1 MKKLLTIGL
10 LTATFATA
18 MNAQPKLASDNIDEV
33 LKAMT
38 LEEKAKLLVGGANN
52 FFGAN
57 AVVGGEADLV
67 AGAAGTSPA
76 IPRLGIPATV
86 LTDGPAGVR
95 INPTRKGTDKTYYA
109 TAFPIGSCLASTWN
123 TELVSKVGEA
133 IGNETKEYRCDV
145 ILGPGMNLHRNPLCG
160 RNFEYYSEDPLL
172 TGKIAAAYIQGVQ
185 SQGAGVSAKHFA
197 VNSQETDRT
206 AVDERV
212 SQRAA
217 RELYLRGFEIAVR
230 ESDPWTIMASYN
242 QVNGQYS
249 MGNHDL
255 LTKILR
261 EDWGYKGIVMTDWIG
276 IREGLETI
284 SEVHAGN
291 DLMEP
296 GQPAQVEEIIKGVK
310 EGKLDIADV
319 DRNVRRMLEYIVKT
333 PSFRQYPA
341 SNNPD
346 FKAHAAITRQSAA
359 EGIVLLKNNGAL
371 PFRTEGNHNSQFSAR
386 ACSLSSERTLNSQL
400 IKTVALFGE
409 NSYDFLSGGT
419 GSGCV
424 HPPYVVDMLQGLEN
438 AGIKSSATLTD
449 IYRKYIDYARI
460 KFQAERHPAKWF
472 QTEMMGQQKYPEI
485 SLSPIAINKEVQAAD
500 AAIITIGRQAGEGI
514 DRDIDTEFNLIPEE
528 RALITDVC
536 NAFHAAGK
544 PVIVIINSGSVIETA
559 SWSSYPDAILCAW
572 QPGMEGGNSIADLLT
587 GKVNPSG
594 KLTMTWPI
602 AATDHASTKNFP
614 GNIDDYTFQM
624 MVGNKMPV
632 PGHAYTN
639 HEEDIY
645 VGYRFFDTFNKE
657 VAYPFGFGLSYTTF
671 AFSKPVVKLS
681 TLRSALPLGSSKNSQ
696 LSTLN
701 SQLSTLNS
709 QLSTVQVSIT
719 VKNTGAVS
727 GKEVAQVYVQ
737 APKGRLEKPVQELKA
752 FAKTRELQP
761 GESQT
766 LTMTIPVRDLASFDE
781 AGSQWITEAGTYTFR
796 IGNNSRNIAATAQLK
811 IAEYTE
817 KTTNALAPQQPLKLL
832 KQ

>member
-1 MKKLLTIGL
+1 MTAQTKLR
-10 LTATFATA
+10 A
-18 MNAQPKLASDNIDEV
+18 DNIDEV

-52 FFGAN
+52 FFGAG

-95 INPTRKGTDKTYYA
+95 IDPTRKGTDKTYYA

-185 SQGAGVSAKHFA
+185 KEGVGVSAKHFA

-206 AVDERV
+206 SVDERV

-242 QVNGQYS
+242 KVNGQFS

-261 EDWGYKGIVMTDWIG
+261 DDWGYKGIVMTDWIG
-276 IREGLETI
+276 IRAGLPTI
-284 SEVHAGN
+284 SEVQAGN

-296 GQPAQVEEIIKGVK
+296 GQPAQVQEIIEGVK
-310 EGKLDIADV
+310 SGKLDIADV

-333 PSFRQYPA
+333 PSFHQYPA

-359 EGIVLLKNNGAL
+359 EGIVLLKNNGTL
-371 PFRTEGNHNSQFSAR
+371 PWKDGA
-386 ACSLSSERTLNSQL
+386 
-400 IKTVALFGE
+400 IKMVALFGE

-438 AGIKSSATLTD
+438 AGIKSSPILTD
-449 IYRKYIDYARI
+449 IYRKYIEFAKL

-485 SLSPIAINKEVQAAD
+485 GLSPIAINKEVATAD

-514 DRDIDTEFNLIPEE
+514 DRDIDTEFNLVPEE
-528 RALITDVC
+528 RALIVDVC
-536 NAFHAAGK
+536 NAFHEAGK
-544 PVIVIINSGSVIETA
+544 PVIVIINSGSVIETS
-559 SWSSYPDAILCAW
+559 SWSGYPDAILCAW

-602 AATDHASTKNFP
+602 AATDHPSTKNFP
-614 GNIDDYTFQM
+614 GYLDQYSKDIMRSYTGK
-624 MVGNKMPV
+624 VAGND
-632 PGHAYTN
+632 YTN

-645 VGYRFFDTFNKE
+645 VGYRFFDTFQRE
-657 VAYPFGFGLSYTTF
+657 VAYPFGYGLSYTTF
-671 AFSKPVVKLS
+671 ELSKPTVKA
-681 TLRSALPLGSSKNSQ
+681 RGN
-696 LSTLN
+696 
-701 SQLSTLNS
+701 
-709 QLSTVQVSIT
+709 QVDIAVT
-719 VKNTGAVS
+719 VKNTGTVA
-727 GKEVAQVYVQ
+727 GKQVAQVYVQ
-737 APKGRLEKPVQELKA
+737 APAGKLDKPAQELKA
-752 FAKTRELQP
+752 FAKTRELKP

-766 LTMTIPVRDLASFDE
+766 LTMTIPVRHLASFDE
-781 AGSQWITEAGTYTFR
+781 AGSQWLTEAGTYTFR
-796 IGNNSRNIAATAQLK
+796 FGFSSRDIKASLPLALK
-811 IAEYTE
+811 EYTE
-817 KTTNALAPQQPLKLL
+817 KTTNALAPQEQLNLM

>member
-1 MKKLLTIGL
+1 MKKLLFTGL
-10 LTATFATA
+10 LAILTATT
-18 MNAQPKLASDNIDEV
+18 MTAQPKLQADNIDEV

-52 FFGAN
+52 FFGTG

-67 AGAAGTSPA
+67 AGAAGTSPEIA
-76 IPRLGIPATV
+76 RLGIPATV

-95 INPTRKGTDKTYYA
+95 IDPTRKGTDKTYYA

-123 TELVSKVGEA
+123 TELVKKVGEA

-172 TGKIAAAYIQGVQ
+172 TGKIAAAYINGVQ

-206 AVDERV
+206 SVDERV

-230 ESDPWTIMASYN
+230 ESNPWTIMASYN
-242 QVNGQYS
+242 RINGQFS

-261 EDWGYKGIVMTDWIG
+261 EDWGFKGIVMTDWIG
-276 IREGLETI
+276 IREGLPTI

-291 DLMEP
+291 DIMEP
-296 GQPAQVEEIIKGVK
+296 GQPAQVQEIIDGVK
-310 EGKLDIADV
+310 SGKLDIADV

-333 PSFRQYPA
+333 PSFHKYPA

-346 FKAHAAITRQSAA
+346 FMAHAAITRQSAA
-359 EGIVLLKNNGAL
+359 EGIVMLKNNGAL
-371 PFRTEGNHNSQFSAR
+371 PWKNGA
-386 ACSLSSERTLNSQL
+386 

-409 NSYDFLSGGT
+409 NSYEFLSGGT

-424 HPPYVVDMLQGLEN
+424 HPPYVVDMLEGLKN
-438 AGIKSSATLTD
+438 AGISSSTTLTD
-449 IYRKYIDYARI
+449 IYRKYIEFAKV
-460 KFQAERHPAKWF
+460 KFQAERHPAKWYQMEYF
-472 QTEMMGQQKYPEI
+472 GQQKYPEI
-485 SLSPIAINKEVQAAD
+485 GLSPIAINNEVKNAD

-514 DRDIDTEFNLIPEE
+514 DRDIDTEFNLVPEE

-536 NAFHAAGK
+536 NIFHAAGK

-602 AATDHASTKNFP
+602 AATDHPSTQNFP
-614 GNIDDYTFQM
+614 GNIDFYSFKEMTAS
-624 MVGNKMPV
+624 KRPIS
-632 PGHAYTN
+632 GHTYTN

-645 VGYRFFDTFNKE
+645 VGYRYFDTFNRE

-671 AFSKPVVKLS
+671 EMSKPAVKANGDLV
-681 TLRSALPLGSSKNSQ
+681 
-696 LSTLN
+696 
-701 SQLSTLNS
+701 
-709 QLSTVQVSIT
+709 TVSVT
-719 VKNTGAVS
+719 VKNTGSVS
-727 GKEVAQVYVQ
+727 GKEVAQVYVT
-737 APKGRLEKPVQELKA
+737 APKGNIEKPVQELKA
-752 FAKTRELQP
+752 FAKTRELKP

-766 LTMTIPVRDLASFDE
+766 LTMTIDRRDLTSFDE
-781 AGSQWITEAGTYTFR
+781 AGSQWLGEAGSYTFR
-796 IGNNSRNIAATAQLK
+796 IGNSSRNLTLRATLK
-811 IAEYTE
+811 LSQYTE
-817 KTTNALAPQQPLKLL
+817 KTSNALAPQQKLDLL

>member
-1 MKKLLTIGL
+1 MKKVLI
-10 LTATFATA
+10 TALAATTCMMT
-18 MNAQPKLASDNIDEV
+18 MNAQPKLSTTNIDEV
-33 LKAMT
+33 IKAMT

-52 FFGAN
+52 FFGDQ

-95 INPTRKGTDKTYYA
+95 IDPTRKGTDKTYYA

-123 TELVSKVGEA
+123 TDLVSKVGEA

-172 TGKIAAAYIQGVQ
+172 TGKIAAAYINGVQ

-206 AVDERV
+206 SVDERL

-230 ESDPWTIMASYN
+230 ESQPWTIMASYN
-242 QVNGQYS
+242 KINNEFS

-261 EDWGYKGIVMTDWIG
+261 DDWGFKGIVMTDWIG
-276 IREGLETI
+276 IRKGLETI
-284 SEVHAGN
+284 TEVKAGN

-296 GQPAQVEEIIKGVK
+296 GQPAQVKEIIEGVK
-310 EGKLDIADV
+310 SGKLDIADV

-333 PSFRQYPA
+333 PSFKQYPA
-341 SNNPD
+341 SNAPD

-371 PFRTEGNHNSQFSAR
+371 PWKNGA
-386 ACSLSSERTLNSQL
+386 

-424 HPPYVVDMLQGLEN
+424 HPPYVVDMLQGLQN
-438 AGIKSSATLTD
+438 AGIKSSKTLTD
-449 IYRKYIDYARI
+449 IYRKYIEFAKA

-485 SLSPIAINKEVQAAD
+485 GLSPIAINNEVNTAD

-514 DRDIDTEFNLIPEE
+514 DRDIQTEFNLIPEE
-528 RALITDVC
+528 HALIIDVC
-536 NAFHAAGK
+536 NAFHQAGK

-572 QPGMEGGNSIADLLT
+572 QPGMEGGNSVADLLT

-594 KLTMTWPI
+594 KLTMTWPL
-602 AATDHASTKNFP
+602 AATDHPSTKGYP
-614 GNIDDYTFQM
+614 GTMDFYTYQ
-624 MVGNKMPV
+624 VTRGYTGQV
-632 PGHAYTN
+632 QGYDYTN
-639 HEEDIY
+639 HDEDIY
-645 VGYRFFDTFNKE
+645 VGYRYFDTFNKE

-671 AFSKPVVKLS
+671 EFSKPVVKVNGDHV
-681 TLRSALPLGSSKNSQ
+681 AV
-696 LSTLN
+696 
-701 SQLSTLNS
+701 
-709 QLSTVQVSIT
+709 TVT
-719 VKNTGAVS
+719 VKNTGSVA
-727 GKEVAQVYVQ
+727 GKEVAQVYVT
-737 APKGRLEKPVQELKA
+737 APQGTIEKPAQELKA

-761 GESQT
+761 GEQQV
-766 LTMTIPVRDLASFDE
+766 LTMQIPVRMLASFDE
-781 AGSQWITEAGTYTFR
+781 AGSQWLTEAGQYTFK
-796 IGNNSRNIAATAQLK
+796 IGASSRDIKCTATAKVGQ
-811 IAEYTE
+811 YTE
-817 KTTNALAPQQPLKLL
+817 KTTNALAPKAKLNLL

>member
-1 MKKLLTIGL
+1 MT
-10 LTATFATA
+10 T
-18 MNAQPKLASDNIDEV
+18 NAQPQLHADNIDEI

-95 INPTRKGTDKTYYA
+95 IDPTRKGTDKTYYA

-123 TELVSKVGEA
+123 TELVSRVGQA

-185 SQGAGVSAKHFA
+185 KEDVGVSAKHFA

-206 AVDERV
+206 SVDERL

-217 RELYLRGFEIAVR
+217 REIYLRGFEIAVR
-230 ESDPWTIMASYN
+230 ESNPWTIMASYN
-242 QVNGQYS
+242 KINGQFS

-261 EDWGYKGIVMTDWIG
+261 DDWGYKGIVMTDWIG
-276 IREGLETI
+276 IRQGLPTI
-284 SEVHAGN
+284 TEVQAGN

-296 GQPAQVEEIIKGVK
+296 GQPAQVKEIIEGVNS
-310 EGKLDIADV
+310 GKLDIKDV

-333 PSFRQYPA
+333 PSFRKYPA
-341 SNNPD
+341 SNSPD

-359 EGIVLLKNNGAL
+359 EGIVLLKNNGTL
-371 PFRTEGNHNSQFSAR
+371 PWKDG
-386 ACSLSSERTLNSQL
+386 

-438 AGIKSSATLTD
+438 AGIKSSPTLTD
-449 IYRKYIDYARI
+449 IYRKYIAFARV

-485 SLSPIAINKEVQAAD
+485 ALSPIAINKEVQAAD

-514 DRDIDTEFNLIPEE
+514 DRDIETEFNLIPEE
-528 RALITDVC
+528 RDLIIDVC
-536 NAFHAAGK
+536 NVFHAAGK

-559 SWSSYPDAILCAW
+559 TWSGYPDAILCAW

-614 GNIDDYTFQM
+614 GNIDFYSF
-624 MVGNKMPV
+624 KELAASRKPI

-639 HEEDIY
+639 HDEDIY
-645 VGYRFFDTFNKE
+645 VGYRYFDTFRRE

-671 AFSKPVVKLS
+671 EMSKPVAKAKGNAVE
-681 TLRSALPLGSSKNSQ
+681 
-696 LSTLN
+696 
-701 SQLSTLNS
+701 
-709 QLSTVQVSIT
+709 VSIT
-719 VKNTGAVS
+719 VKNTGSVS
-727 GKEVAQVYVQ
+727 GKEVAQVYVT
-737 APKGRLEKPVQELKA
+737 APKGRLEKPAQELKA

-766 LTMTIPVRDLASFDE
+766 LTMQIPVRDLASFDE
-781 AGSQWITEAGTYTFR
+781 ANSQWLTEAGTYTFR
-796 IGNNSRNIAATAQLK
+796 IGSSSRDIKATATVQLK
-811 IAEYTE
+811 EYTE
-817 KTTNALAPQQPLKLL
+817 KTTNALAPKEKLNLL

>member
-1 MKKLLTIGL
+1 MITGALLLLMASTMTAQTKLR
-10 LTATFATA
+10 A
-18 MNAQPKLASDNIDEV
+18 DNIDEV

-38 LEEKAKLLVGGANN
+38 IEEKAKLLVGGANN
-52 FFGAN
+52 FFGAG

-67 AGAAGTSPA
+67 AGAAGTTPR
-76 IPRLGIPATV
+76 IERLGIPATV

-95 INPTRKGTDKTYYA
+95 IDPTREGTTQTYYA

-123 TELVSKVGEA
+123 TELVSRVGEA

-160 RNFEYYSEDPLL
+160 RNFEYYSEDPLV
-172 TGKIAAAYIQGVQ
+172 TGKIAAAYIKGVQ

-206 AVDERV
+206 SVDERV

-242 QVNGQYS
+242 KVNGEFS
-249 MGNHDL
+249 MGNYDL

-276 IREGLETI
+276 IRKGLPTI
-284 SEVHAGN
+284 NEVHAGN

-296 GQPAQVEEIIKGVK
+296 GQPAQVQEIIEGIKS
-310 EGKLDIADV
+310 GKLSMEDV

-333 PSFRQYPA
+333 PSFNNYPYT
-341 SNNPD
+341 NKPD
-346 FKAHAAITRQSAA
+346 FEAHAAITRQSAA

-371 PFRTEGNHNSQFSAR
+371 PWKDGK
-386 ACSLSSERTLNSQL
+386 

-424 HPPYVVDMLQGLEN
+424 HPPYVVDMLTGLKN
-438 AGIKSSATLTD
+438 AGINSSATLTD
-449 IYRKYIDYARI
+449 IYRKYIDYARV

-485 SLSPIAINKEVQAAD
+485 GISPIAIDKEVAGAD

-514 DRDIDTEFNLIPEE
+514 DRDIATEFNLVPEE
-528 RALITDVC
+528 LALIKDVC
-536 NAFHAAGK
+536 NAFHQAGK
-544 PVIVIINSGSVIETA
+544 PVVVIINSGSVIETA
-559 SWSSYPDAILCAW
+559 SWSGYPDAILCAW
-572 QPGMEGGNSIADLLT
+572 QPGMEGGNSVADLLT

-594 KLTMTWPI
+594 KLTMTWPL
-602 AATDHASTKNFP
+602 AATDHPSTKGYP
-614 GNIDDYTFQM
+614 GTMDFYTYEVTRGYTGQ
-624 MVGNKMPV
+624 VAGYD
-632 PGHAYTN
+632 YTN

-645 VGYRFFDTFNKE
+645 VGYRFFDTFNRE

-671 AFSKPVVKLS
+671 EFSKPVVK
-681 TLRSALPLGSSKNSQ
+681 TKGKD
-696 LSTLN
+696 
-701 SQLSTLNS
+701 
-709 QLSTVQVSIT
+709 VVEVSIT

-737 APKGRLEKPVQELKA
+737 APKGKLEKPAQELKA

-781 AGSQWITEAGTYTFR
+781 ADSQWLTEAGSYTFR
-796 IGNNSRNIAATAQLK
+796 IGNSSRNLPLSVALTLK
-811 IAEYTE
+811 EYTE
-817 KTTNALAPQQPLKLL
+817 KVNNALAPQQKFNLL
-832 KQ
+832 KH